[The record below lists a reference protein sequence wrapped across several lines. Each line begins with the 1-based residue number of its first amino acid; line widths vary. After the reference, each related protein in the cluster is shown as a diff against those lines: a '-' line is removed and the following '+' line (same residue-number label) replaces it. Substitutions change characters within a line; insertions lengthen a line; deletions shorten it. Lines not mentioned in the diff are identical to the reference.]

1 MLATAAPW
9 ESRVH
14 RTIVAG
20 QWVALTV
27 GIVSNMVAT
36 GGSGTSLGAMAIAAG
51 YVIGT
56 TLIPESWF
64 RRRFGVEGISL
75 TGAVAVAIALT
86 MTGGPESPYLLLSMG
101 PPVFATLH
109 GGLRSGLTTG
119 ALSGALLVLVT
130 LAQDRPIIDAAPG
143 VALYLVFVLL
153 VGVIRR
159 LLEDIHLQATT
170 LAHE

>member
-1 MLATAAPW
+1 
-9 ESRVH
+9 
-14 RTIVAG
+14 
-20 QWVALTV
+20 VALTV

-51 YVIGT
+51 YVIGS
-56 TLIPESWF
+56 TLIPEAWY

-101 PPVFATLH
+101 PPVFATLY
-109 GGLRSGLTTG
+109 GGLRSGFTTG
-119 ALSGALLVLVT
+119 ALSGALLVLIT

-143 VALYLVFVLL
+143 VALYLVFVLRSHSL
-153 VGVIRR
+153 CANSSLARLTRLGTIARRSCR
-159 LLEDIHLQATT
+159 LLACSIFVISLIAKR
-170 LAHE
+170 